1 MNFFKTLEVYYQ
13 PKINIKSKNIYGVEA
28 LVRFKDSFGNFLN
41 TKETLDLIQ
50 NENQAID
57 LTTSVINQIFYDF
70 KNLDSRYLPNISVNI
85 STMEIESNF
94 FNNWIEFMFLNNLN
108 FKDKFEF
115 EIIEKYQIKNEDIF
129 FQRLNYLKSLGFK
142 ISIDDLGKGY
152 NKLDLIYKYPFDL
165 VKLDKSFILLAL
177 KDIKKAKKIINEIHS
192 LNFKILIE
200 GIETKKDFELAKL
213 LNCDFAQGFYL
224 GKPCTF
230 KKLLIKLN
238 NYMNL

>member
-41 TKETLDLIQ
+41 TEETLDLIQ
-50 NENQAID
+50 NENQAIA

-70 KNLDSRYLPNISVNI
+70 KSLDSKCLPNISVNI
-85 STMEIESNF
+85 STIEIESNV
-94 FNNWIEFMFLNNLN
+94 FNNWIESTFLNNLD

-115 EIIEKYQIKNEDIF
+115 EIIEKYQIQNEDIF
-129 FQRLNYLKSLGFK
+129 LQRINYLKSLGFK

-165 VKLDKSFILLAL
+165 IKLDKSFILLAL
-177 KDIKKAKKIINEIHS
+177 KDMKKAQKIINEIHS
-192 LNFKILIE
+192 LNFKVLVE
-200 GIETKKDFELAKL
+200 GIETKRDFDLVKL
-213 LNCDFAQGFYL
+213 LHCDFAQGFYL

-230 KKLLIKLN
+230 EKLLIKLK
-238 NYMNL
+238 NYFI